1 MNMEENAIAKATIKK
16 DGRGRP
22 STNPGKLMS
31 FRVMPDLQAWL
42 DAQGIKSEYI
52 NSLIRKDMEART
64 KED

>member
-1 MNMEENAIAKATIKK
+1 MEKETIAKATTKK

-52 NSLIRKDMEART
+52 NGLIRKDMEART
-64 KED
+64 KEERS